1 MTVNGANFLQYI
13 PKEGGSS
20 AESGTVNFAQA
31 AGQTWAAGG
40 LFIDANASEE
50 QKVQAVSSTITSL
63 LKLFGA
69 NEAGAA
75 NKEVQENEQAAA
87 NLNESIRTTAEN
99 TNSKVNE
106 LVSQMQNV
114 AANIQAQLDKINDD
128 NKEKEEQQKKLQ
140 EHLETIDLCKGILEN
155 ANSTSA
161 ERTVA
166 IEKLKAAGKGITEI
180 SQAIAKIQANS
191 EDEQDQVEDLSS
203 DQTDINDQVD
213 TTIQGS
219 TQQMEVAASKVSTQQ
234 ATNTT
239 TQVTGTVNET
249 TSATAKA
256 TAASVRAAAQSSSFI
271 PIVGS
276 AASAS
281 GEALALKLDQVSGD
295 QKRAA
300 LSRIPS
306 AVQTLAKVAASEIAR
321 QTSLTDFANLS
332 AYALGASDEAS
343 AISNT
348 FYSFLEPIGAWL
360 EADNTEDQADKL
372 NSATQTASEQVEA
385 QKEAEENSSNT
396 VNSPQNN
403 DSQQGD
409 GTVKLEFETDDLEE
423 LSA

>member
-20 AESGTVNFAQA
+20 ESGTVNFAQA

-40 LFIDANASEE
+40 LFVDANAGEGE
-50 QKVQAVSSTITSL
+50 KVEAAASTITSL

-75 NKEVQENEQAAA
+75 SREAHENEQAAS
-87 NLNESIRTTAEN
+87 NLDESIRTTAEN

-106 LVSQMQNV
+106 LISQMQNV
-114 AANIQAQLDKINDD
+114 AANIQAQLDKISDD
-128 NKEKEEQQKKLQ
+128 NEEKEEQQKKLQ
-140 EHLETIDLCKGILEN
+140 EHLETINICKGILEN
-155 ANSTSA
+155 PNSTSA

-166 IEKLKAAGKGITEI
+166 IEKLKAAGRGIAEI
-180 SQAIAKIQANS
+180 SQAIAKIQSNS
-191 EDEQDQVEDLSS
+191 EDEQEQVEDLSS
-203 DQTDINDQVD
+203 DQTDIDAQVD
-213 TTIQGS
+213 TTIQDS
-219 TQQMEVAASKVSTQQ
+219 TQQMQDAASEVSTQQ

-239 TQVTGTVNET
+239 TQVTGTVNGT
-249 TSATAKA
+249 TSASAK
-256 TAASVRAAAQSSSFI
+256 TAATSVRAAAQSSSFI

-281 GEALALKLDQVSGD
+281 GEALAQKLDQVSAD
-295 QKRAA
+295 QGQAA
-300 LSRIPS
+300 QSRIPS
-306 AVQTLAKVAASEIAR
+306 AVQTLAKVAASEIIR

-348 FYSFLEPIGAWL
+348 FYSFLEPIGSWL
-360 EADNTEDQADKL
+360 AEADNTEDQADEL

-385 QKEAEENSSNT
+385 QTEAEGNGSTDSS
-396 VNSPQNN
+396 P
-403 DSQQGD
+403 QQGD
-409 GTVKLEFETDDLEE
+409 GTVELNFETDDLEE
-423 LSA
+423 VSA